1 MKIKKFSK
9 KISLNEDFLNN
20 SLNKKVAINNNYLN
34 NYQKNKFKNIFLNNK
49 NPTLTISS
57 NNTFQ
62 NKKFMMSKSIGNI
75 SKIRPKNINTQK
87 NNPYMN
93 FNKNNYK
100 TNINANSIL
109 SKINTNKKY
118 HNTISN
124 TKNNIS
130 IRNKLYPKKNKNFIN
145 FVDRNK
151 IRNIGLISLKLFDDY
166 LQENNISLRNNQK
179 KKLYLLKK
187 RNYFI

>member
-1 MKIKKFSK
+1 M
-9 KISLNEDFLNN
+9 
-20 SLNKKVAINNNYLN
+20 N

-87 NNPYMN
+87 NNPYMS

-100 TNINANSIL
+100 TNINTNSIL

-179 KKLYLLKK
+179 KTLSAKKKKLFYIKILNVIL
-187 RNYFI
+187 

>member
-1 MKIKKFSK
+1 
-9 KISLNEDFLNN
+9 
-20 SLNKKVAINNNYLN
+20 
-34 NYQKNKFKNIFLNNK
+34 
-49 NPTLTISS
+49 
-57 NNTFQ
+57 
-62 NKKFMMSKSIGNI
+62 MS
-75 SKIRPKNINTQK
+75 
-87 NNPYMN
+87 

-100 TNINANSIL
+100 TNINTNSIL

-179 KKLYLLKK
+179 KK
-187 RNYFI
+187 NFIC